1 MRPDPRLLRHDGQ
14 HHDSSSWIGDTYLL
28 TPFARTEADVAAEE
42 VSVNLGD
49 ATPRRL
55 LVGWANG
62 QDAWVRQITAETILS
77 RQAPSDALLDAAYTT
92 FLAEKGLGDGE
103 APEVPKLELVATDA
117 AEEETLELVSLA
129 SIEGVNALA
138 ADQEL
143 GFDPELTV
151 LFGQNGSGK
160 TGYARILKR
169 ISAVRTAEDI
179 LPNAHTAYLDSPPSP
194 SATIQYRLSGM
205 DSSVM
210 WKDESGLAPFTRISV
225 FDASAVSLHVDS
237 DLGYV
242 YTPAELALFG
252 HVAAGLQGIQQRI
265 ATEVKALAPGSN
277 PLLSRFTRGTKVY
290 PVIETLGATTDLAEL
305 DALATLPDGA
315 EADRERLEGEI
326 AALRSNS
333 LDAILSSTQET
344 VRHLN
349 RLHGVLTT
357 AMNFD
362 AVVYEKARVKLQE
375 AEGRRTEAREQ
386 LFSQDELPGPADG
399 EWQEFIVAGDSYRQH
414 LDREHYPTAGDKCL
428 YCMQELSP
436 TALNLL
442 TRYRTFLDETLV
454 RQVADAN
461 TEVRNSSLRFD
472 EAELTRAN
480 EFATEQR
487 DGEDPPVWASQACD
501 VLAAARAAAQDTANG
516 KPVTAGTLRESAEAV
531 ASKVGA
537 ELATARAAVQQM
549 SEDKANAA
557 SALTGKQKELSELT
571 ARIELNRN
579 IAAAREY
586 VRRARRAQQLDK
598 LSRVISSGASKQL
611 TVQSKLASEDLVNKN
626 FETLFAEEC
635 ARLRAPQVA
644 LRFQG
649 RSGQAQRKKAV
660 ASYKPS
666 AVLSEGEQKVLAL
679 ADFLAESRMRGTKA
693 PLIFDDPVT
702 SLDYRRLDE
711 VAARIQNLAE
721 THQVVVLTHNIM
733 FASALM
739 AARQNKKLRTKI
751 YEVRDGGEAKGILA
765 PDVEPRLDTPADLAK
780 RINVKL
786 QEMTSAEPVVQDAL
800 IKETYDLIRAWCE
813 AFVEQELLQNVT
825 QRYRKNIMMTRLSKI
840 DSSRLDAAIAVIEP
854 LFDRACERMTGHSHA
869 AEYMSTKPTVSEV
882 QEDWEKAK
890 AARSAYI
897 AT

>member
-1 MRPDPRLLRHDGQ
+1 VD
-14 HHDSSSWIGDTYLL
+14 
-28 TPFARTEADVAAEE
+28 
-42 VSVNLGD
+42 
-49 ATPRRL
+49 
-55 LVGWANG
+55 WANG

-77 RQAPSDALLDAAYTT
+77 RQAPSDALLDAAYAT

-103 APEVPKLELVATDA
+103 APEVPKLELVAADA

-129 SIEGVNALA
+129 NIEGVNALA

-143 GFDPELTV
+143 DFDPELTV

-179 LPNAHTAYLDSPPSP
+179 LPNAHTAYFDSPPSP
-194 SATIQYRLSGM
+194 SATIQYRLSGT

-315 EADRERLEGEI
+315 EANRERLEGEI

-333 LDAILSSTQET
+333 LDAILSSAQEMG
-344 VRHLN
+344 RHLN

-414 LDREHYPTAGDKCL
+414 LGREHYPAAGDKCL
-428 YCMQELSP
+428 YCMQELSS

-454 RQVADAN
+454 RQVEDAN
-461 TEVRNSSLRFD
+461 TEVRSSSLRFD

-487 DGEDPPVWASQACD
+487 DGEDPPAWATQACE

-516 KPVTAGTLRESAEAV
+516 KPVTAGTLRESAETVTSTV
-531 ASKVGA
+531 AA

-557 SALTGKQKELSELT
+557 TALTGKQKELSELA

-635 ARLRAPQVA
+635 ARLRAPRVA

-693 PLIFDDPVT
+693 PLVFDDPVT

-869 AEYMSTKPTVSEV
+869 AEYMSTKPTVNEV

>member
-1 MRPDPRLLRHDGQ
+1 M
-14 HHDSSSWIGDTYLL
+14 
-28 TPFARTEADVAAEE
+28 AAEE

-160 TGYARILKR
+160 TGYARVLKR

-644 LRFQG
+644 VRFQG

-739 AARQNKKLRTKI
+739 AVRQNKKLRTKI

>member
-1 MRPDPRLLRHDGQ
+1 M
-14 HHDSSSWIGDTYLL
+14 
-28 TPFARTEADVAAEE
+28 AADE

-55 LVGWANG
+55 LVDWANG

-77 RQAPSDALLDAAYTT
+77 RQAPSDALVDAAYAT
-92 FLAEKGLGDGE
+92 FLDEKGLGDGE
-103 APEVPKLELVATDA
+103 TPEIPKLELVAADA
-117 AEEETLELVSLA
+117 AEEETLELVTLA
-129 SIEGVNALA
+129 NIEGVNALA

-194 SATIQYRLSGM
+194 SAAIQYRLSGTDKSM
-205 DSSVM
+205 V

-252 HVAAGLQGIQQRI
+252 HVATGLQGIQQRI

-315 EADRERLEGEI
+315 EGDRERLEGEI

-333 LDAILSSTQET
+333 LDAILSRAQEM

-349 RLHGVLTT
+349 RLRSVLTT

-362 AVVYEKARVKLQE
+362 AVVYETARVKLQE
-375 AEGRRTEAREQ
+375 AEDRRTEAREL
-386 LFSQDELPGPADG
+386 LFSQDELPGPADE
-399 EWQEFIVAGDSYRQH
+399 EWQEFIVAGDSYRHH
-414 LDREHYPTAGDKCL
+414 LDREHYPASGDKCL

-454 RQVADAN
+454 RQVEDAN

-472 EAELTRAN
+472 EAELSRAH
-480 EFATEQR
+480 EFAAEQR
-487 DGEDPPVWASQACD
+487 DGEGPPAWASQACD
-501 VLAAARAAAQDTANG
+501 VLAAARTAAQDTANG
-516 KPVTAGTLRESAEAV
+516 KPVTAGALRESAESV
-531 ASKVGA
+531 ASAVGA
-537 ELATARAAVQQM
+537 ELATARASVQQM
-549 SEDKANAA
+549 SEDRANAA
-557 SALTGKQKELSELT
+557 AALTGKQRELSELA
-571 ARIELNRN
+571 ARIELSRN

-739 AARQNKKLRTKI
+739 AARQNKKHRTKI
-751 YEVRDGGEAKGILA
+751 YEVRDGGETKGILA

-869 AEYMSTKPTVSEV
+869 AEYMSTKPTVNEA

-890 AARSAYI
+890 AARAAYI
-897 AT
+897 ST

>member
-1 MRPDPRLLRHDGQ
+1 M
-14 HHDSSSWIGDTYLL
+14 
-28 TPFARTEADVAAEE
+28 AAEE

-357 AMNFD
+357 AMSFD

-472 EAELTRAN
+472 EAQLTRAN

>member
-1 MRPDPRLLRHDGQ
+1 M
-14 HHDSSSWIGDTYLL
+14 
-28 TPFARTEADVAAEE
+28 AAQEI
-42 VSVNLGD
+42 SVNLGD

-55 LVGWANG
+55 LVDWANG

-77 RQAPSDALLDAAYTT
+77 RQAPSNALLDAAYTT

-103 APEVPKLELVATDA
+103 APEVPKLELIAADT

-129 SIEGVNALA
+129 NIEGVNALA

-143 GFDPELTV
+143 DFDPELTV

-179 LPNAHTAYLDSPPSP
+179 LPNAHTAYVDSPPSP
-194 SATIQYRLSGM
+194 SATIQYRLSGT

-210 WKDESGLAPFTRISV
+210 WKNESGLAPFTRISV

-252 HVAAGLQGIQQRI
+252 HVATGLQSIQQRI
-265 ATEVKALAPGSN
+265 ATEVKALRPGNN
-277 PLLSRFTRGTKVY
+277 PFLSRFKRGTKVY
-290 PVIETLGATTDLAEL
+290 PLIETLGAATDLAEL
-305 DALATLPDGA
+305 DALATLPEGV
-315 EADRERLEGEI
+315 EANRERLAVEI
-326 AALRSNS
+326 AAIRSNS

-349 RLHGVLTT
+349 RLHDVLTI
-357 AMNFD
+357 AMDFD
-362 AVVYEKARVKLQE
+362 AVAYESARKKLQE
-375 AEGRRTEAREQ
+375 AESRRTEAREQ
-386 LFSQDELPGPADG
+386 LFSQDELPGLADE
-399 EWQEFIVAGDSYRQH
+399 EWQEFIVAGDAYRQH
-414 LDREHYPTAGDKCL
+414 IDREHYPTAGDKCL

-442 TRYRTFLDETLV
+442 TRYRTFLDETLI
-454 RQVADAN
+454 RQVEDAN
-461 TEVRNSSLRFD
+461 TEVRNSSLRIN
-472 EAELTRAN
+472 EAELTRVN

-487 DGEDPPVWASQACD
+487 DGEDPPAWASQACD
-501 VLAAARAAAQDTANG
+501 VLEGARATVQDTANG
-516 KPVTAGTLRESAEAV
+516 KPVTAGTLRESAKAV
-531 ASKVGA
+531 ASMVET
-537 ELATARAAVQQM
+537 ELATTQATVHQM
-549 SEDKANAA
+549 LEDKSNAET
-557 SALTGKQKELSELT
+557 ALTKKQKELSEFD
-571 ARIELNRN
+571 ACIELNRN
-579 IAAAREY
+579 IVAVREY
-586 VRRARRAQQLDK
+586 VRRARRAQQLEQ
-598 LSRVISSGASKQL
+598 LSQDISTGTSKQL
-611 TVQSKLASEDLVNKN
+611 TVQSKLASEELVNKN

-635 ARLRAPQVA
+635 TRLRAPHVA

-649 RSGQAQRKKAV
+649 RKGQTQRKKAV

-693 PLIFDDPVT
+693 PLIFDDPVA
-702 SLDYRRLDE
+702 SLDYRRLNE

-751 YEVRDGGEAKGILA
+751 YEVRDGEEVKGILA
-765 PDVEPRLDTPADLAK
+765 PDVEPRLDTPTDLAK

-786 QEMTSAEPVVQDAL
+786 QKMTSAEPVEQDAL

-825 QRYRKNIMMTRLSKI
+825 QRYRSNIMMTRLSKI
-840 DSSRLDAAIAVIEP
+840 DSSRLDDAIAVITP
-854 LFDRACERMTGHSHA
+854 LFVRACERMTGHSHA

-882 QEDWEKAK
+882 QEDWKKAK

>member
-1 MRPDPRLLRHDGQ
+1 M
-14 HHDSSSWIGDTYLL
+14 
-28 TPFARTEADVAAEE
+28 AAEE

-344 VRHLN
+344 VHHLN

-882 QEDWEKAK
+882 QEDWEKAE

>member
-1 MRPDPRLLRHDGQ
+1 M
-14 HHDSSSWIGDTYLL
+14 
-28 TPFARTEADVAAEE
+28 AAEE

-210 WKDESGLAPFTRISV
+210 WKDESGLAPFTRLSV

-739 AARQNKKLRTKI
+739 AARQNKTLRTKI

>member
-1 MRPDPRLLRHDGQ
+1 M
-14 HHDSSSWIGDTYLL
+14 
-28 TPFARTEADVAAEE
+28 AAEE

-55 LVGWANG
+55 LVDWANG

-77 RQAPSDALLDAAYTT
+77 RHAPSDALLDAAYTT
-92 FLAEKGLGDGE
+92 FLAEKGLGGGE
-103 APEVPKLELVATDA
+103 ASEVPKLELVAADA

-143 GFDPELTV
+143 GLDPELTV

-194 SATIQYRLSGM
+194 SATIQYRLSGT

-210 WKDESGLAPFTRISV
+210 WKDESGLAPFTRIGV

-290 PVIETLGATTDLAEL
+290 PVIETLGATTDLADL

-333 LDAILSSTQET
+333 LDAILSGTQET

-501 VLAAARAAAQDTANG
+501 VLAAARAAAQGTANG
-516 KPVTAGTLRESAEAV
+516 KPVIAGTLRECAEAV

-557 SALTGKQKELSELT
+557 SALTGKQKELSKLT

-739 AARQNKKLRTKI
+739 ASRQNKKLRTKI

-869 AEYMSTKPTVSEV
+869 AEYMSTKPTVGEV

>member
-1 MRPDPRLLRHDGQ
+1 MD
-14 HHDSSSWIGDTYLL
+14 
-28 TPFARTEADVAAEE
+28 
-42 VSVNLGD
+42 
-49 ATPRRL
+49 
-55 LVGWANG
+55 WANG

-77 RQAPSDALLDAAYTT
+77 RQAPIDALLDVAYAT

-103 APEVPKLELVATDA
+103 APEVPKLELVAADA

-129 SIEGVNALA
+129 NIEGVNALA

-143 GFDPELTV
+143 DFDPELTV

-179 LPNAHTAYLDSPPSP
+179 LPNAHAAYFDSPLSP
-194 SATIQYRLSGM
+194 SATIQYRLSGA
-205 DSSVM
+205 DSSVI
-210 WKDESGLAPFTRISV
+210 WKNESGLAPFTRISV

-290 PVIETLGATTDLAEL
+290 PVIEALGATTDLAEL
-305 DALATLPDGA
+305 DALATLPEGA
-315 EADRERLEGEI
+315 EANRERLEGEI

-344 VRHLN
+344 GRHLN

-362 AVVYEKARVKLQE
+362 PVVYEKARVKLQE

-386 LFSQDELPGPADG
+386 LFSQDELPGPADE
-399 EWQEFIVAGDSYRQH
+399 EWQEFIVAGDEYRQH

-442 TRYRTFLDETLV
+442 TRYRTFLDETLA
-454 RQVADAN
+454 RQVETAK
-461 TEVRNSSLRFD
+461 TEVHNSSLRFD

-487 DGEDPPVWASQACD
+487 DSEDPPAWAAQACE
-501 VLAAARAAAQDTANG
+501 VLAAARGAAQGTANG
-516 KPVTAGTLRESAEAV
+516 KPVTGGNLRESAETV
-531 ASKVGA
+531 ASTVAA
-537 ELATARAAVQQM
+537 ELATVRAAVQQM

-557 SALTGKQKELSELT
+557 TALTGKQKELSELV

-579 IAAAREY
+579 IVAAREY

-598 LSRVISSGASKQL
+598 FSRVISSGASKQL

-635 ARLRAPQVA
+635 ARLRAPHVA
-644 LRFQG
+644 LQFQG

-739 AARQNKKLRTKI
+739 AARQNKTLRTRI

-765 PDVEPRLDTPADLAK
+765 PDVEPRLDTPTDLAK

-840 DSSRLDAAIAVIEP
+840 DSSRLDAAVAVIEP
-854 LFDRACERMTGHSHA
+854 LFDRACERLTGHSHA

>member
-1 MRPDPRLLRHDGQ
+1 
-14 HHDSSSWIGDTYLL
+14 
-28 TPFARTEADVAAEE
+28 VAAEE

-62 QDAWVRQITAETILS
+62 HDAWVRQITAETILS

>member
-1 MRPDPRLLRHDGQ
+1 
-14 HHDSSSWIGDTYLL
+14 
-28 TPFARTEADVAAEE
+28 VAAEE

-305 DALATLPDGA
+305 DALATPPDGA

-362 AVVYEKARVKLQE
+362 VVVYEKARVKLQE

>member
-1 MRPDPRLLRHDGQ
+1 M
-14 HHDSSSWIGDTYLL
+14 
-28 TPFARTEADVAAEE
+28 AAEE

>member
-1 MRPDPRLLRHDGQ
+1 MV
-14 HHDSSSWIGDTYLL
+14 TN
-28 TPFARTEADVAAEE
+28 E
-42 VSVNLGD
+42 VSVNPRD
-49 ATPRRL
+49 STPRRL
-55 LVGWANG
+55 LVDWANA
-62 QDAWVRQITAETILS
+62 QDGWVRQITAETILS
-77 RQAPSDALLDAAYTT
+77 HQPPSDASLDAAYIT
-92 FLAEKGLGDGE
+92 FLAEKGLSDGE
-103 APEVPKLELVATDA
+103 APEVPQLEHGAADA
-117 AEEETLELVSLA
+117 ADEEALELVSLA
-129 SIEGVNALA
+129 NIEGVNALA

-179 LPNAHTAYLDSPPSP
+179 LPNAHTACSNGQPSP
-194 SATIQYRLSGM
+194 SATIRYRLSGT
-205 DSSVM
+205 DSLVM
-210 WKDESGLAPFTRISV
+210 WKNESGLAPFTRISV

-252 HVAAGLQGIQQRI
+252 HVAAGLQGVQERI
-265 ATEVKALAPGSN
+265 AAEVKALTPGNN

-305 DALATLPDGA
+305 DALATLPEGA
-315 EADRERLEGEI
+315 EAKRERLEGDI

-333 LDAILSSTQET
+333 LDAILSSKQQTLQ
-344 VRHLN
+344 HLN

-357 AMNFD
+357 AMSFD
-362 AVVYEKARVKLQE
+362 AVVYERARAKLQE
-375 AEGRRTEAREQ
+375 AEDRRTEAREQ
-386 LFSQDELPGPADG
+386 LFSQDELPGPADE
-399 EWQEFIVAGDSYRQH
+399 EWQEFIVAGDAYRQH

-428 YCMQELSP
+428 YCMQKLSP

-442 TRYRTFLDETLV
+442 TRYRTFLDETLA
-454 RQVADAN
+454 RQVEAAN

-472 EAELTRAN
+472 EADLTRVN

-487 DGEDPPVWASQACD
+487 DGEDPPAWAAQACE

-516 KPVTAGTLRESAEAV
+516 KPVTGGNLRESAETVASAV
-531 ASKVGA
+531 AA
-537 ELATARAAVQQM
+537 ELKTVQAAVQQM
-549 SEDKANAA
+549 SKDKADAA
-557 SALTGKQKELSELT
+557 SALVEKQRELSELV
-571 ARIELNRN
+571 ARIELKRN
-579 IAAAREY
+579 IVAARKY
-586 VRRARRAQQLDK
+586 VQQAQRAQQLEK
-598 LSRVISSGASKQL
+598 LSRVISNGALKQL
-611 TVQSKLASEDLVNKN
+611 TRQSKLASEDLVNKN

-635 ARLRAPQVA
+635 DRLRAPQVV

-649 RSGQAQRKKAV
+649 RSGQMQRKKAI

-666 AVLSEGEQKVLAL
+666 EVLSEGEQKVLAL
-679 ADFLAESRMRGTKA
+679 ADFLAESRMRGSKA

-721 THQVVVLTHNIM
+721 THQVIVLTHNIM
-733 FASALM
+733 FASALI
-739 AARQNKKLRTKI
+739 AARQNKKLRTKV
-751 YEVRDGGEAKGILA
+751 YEVRDGGGAKGILA
-765 PDVEPRLDTPADLAK
+765 PDIEPRLDTPADLAK

-840 DSSRLDAAIAVIEP
+840 DTSRFDAAIAVIEP
-854 LFDRACERMTGHSHA
+854 LFNRACERMTGHSHA
-869 AEYMSTKPTVSEV
+869 AEHMSTKPTVSEV
-882 QEDWEKAK
+882 REDWETAK